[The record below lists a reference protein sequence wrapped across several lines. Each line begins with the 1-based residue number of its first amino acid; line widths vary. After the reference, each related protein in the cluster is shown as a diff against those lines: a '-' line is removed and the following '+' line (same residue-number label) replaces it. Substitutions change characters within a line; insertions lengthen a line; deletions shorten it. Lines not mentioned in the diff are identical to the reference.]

1 MKRLLRLPLLI
12 WYWLWR
18 HLSSFFRW
26 LCRRKDEHPNCE
38 EAHKL
43 LIANVPLID
52 FDVVHKDTCESLDRR
67 GKPLAASAYNLT
79 SSQAITID
87 GAIEENEAGPRLPL
101 NVRRSCHD
109 IATPRTSNDK
119 IIETNIDFGST
130 GPQRIAQFF
139 SRPFRGIPLKR
150 TKSVSKLEKTVQA
163 YTLSRVDSQRSQEN
177 LLSSVVN
184 SGGAPGRSSTTV
196 ATAAAAPGKTA
207 LRSSRS
213 HESLLN
219 YNTTTSCVIDL
230 GEDARLHPVHP
241 SVLDVPNCFRVANTY
256 YACRTPLERA
266 KWIENS
272 SSELELILAMNSLW
286 NVKFPPN
293 KRDLKCVADSVA
305 VGPVDIR
312 IIWARTSRAVL
323 MDVCSVA
330 LVLSFQMDHSQRCL
344 RRTMNPRRDAQ
355 RRVENALQLWV
366 LEAKGV
372 PAKRRYYCE
381 LCLDKTLYA
390 RTSSKPLVDN
400 VFWGEH
406 FDFTMLQKMDEVC
419 INLYREGDPK
429 KKKER
434 STLIGYILIAI
445 EQLSSRHPVERWYTV
460 TTTSESGNRL
470 ASALGTKSA
479 NQEQPA
485 VRIKARWQSI
495 GILPLRAYDDF
506 LHYLSCNYLPLCI
519 HLEPVL
525 TVRAKEDLATALVRV
540 LHKQKLA
547 NDFLCELVMSEVD
560 SLDNDHLMFRGN
572 SLATKAMEAYMK
584 LIADEYLQ
592 SVLGEFIQN
601 VLSSNESCEVDPLKL
616 NGASTSTLE
625 KNRIHLTRLVELAWD
640 RIIGSTS
647 AFPMELRMVFGSL
660 RERLESQG
668 RSSLA
673 DTLISSSIFLRYL
686 CPAILSPSLF
696 NLVTEYPSGV
706 TARNLTLIAK
716 TLQNLANFT
725 KFGGKEHYMEFMNG
739 FVEREWQR
747 MKDFLRRIS
756 TGQSLRPPTE
766 VIIDVGKDLSLLNS
780 YLEEA
785 WTPEVHERARV
796 TDKRLA
802 ELREILLDL
811 HEHNRRTIG
820 SVNGTLHSPMLQ
832 QNSSDYENSPQQILR
847 PRNENVPAYRSTPPT
862 GQATVMSRSRP
873 AAHLFTSDDYVLSTA
888 FQSSG
893 RQLTRMSDETG
904 TSSSHVS
911 EKTSSSGDARD
922 TDSET
927 EAVGLLSDRTRSRK
941 TRRRC
946 DDSPPGSQ
954 PASSGYHSN
963 NQSSNSSSS
972 SPIDRTTALSISNPA
987 FNASSSMYS
996 SVGFPDIH
1004 PGPSGISYRRAS
1016 PPPYHS
1022 DMHNGYAHQP
1032 LYALPPDCDS
1042 QHSSLSG
1049 KASLPRTNP
1058 RATRNSI
1065 MLRPTVIDVVP
1076 DDWDRSSNVREKNW
1090 NGTAYDNQQHLE
1102 IIEQQKREIERLIRE
1117 NEILKRHVAATC
1129 PPLLQNKNERNHSGA
1144 SAESVDSLGSD
1155 GLRSTVPHPR

>member
-266 KWIENS
+266 KWIEN
-272 SSELELILAMNSLW
+272 
-286 NVKFPPN
+286 
-293 KRDLKCVADSVA
+293 
-305 VGPVDIR
+305 
-312 IIWARTSRAVL
+312 
-323 MDVCSVA
+323 
-330 LVLSFQMDHSQRCL
+330 L

>member
-1 MKRLLRLPLLI
+1 M
-12 WYWLWR
+12 
-18 HLSSFFRW
+18 
-26 LCRRKDEHPNCE
+26 
-38 EAHKL
+38 
-43 LIANVPLID
+43 
-52 FDVVHKDTCESLDRR
+52 
-67 GKPLAASAYNLT
+67 
-79 SSQAITID
+79 
-87 GAIEENEAGPRLPL
+87 
-101 NVRRSCHD
+101 
-109 IATPRTSNDK
+109 
-119 IIETNIDFGST
+119 
-130 GPQRIAQFF
+130 
-139 SRPFRGIPLKR
+139 
-150 TKSVSKLEKTVQA
+150 SKLEKISQP
-163 YTLSRVDSQRSQEN
+163 YTLSRVDPQRSQEN
-177 LLSSVVN
+177 LLTTASSTTN
-184 SGGAPGRSSTTV
+184 SGGAGGGGGGGGGRSS
-196 ATAAAAPGKTA
+196 AIAKTA

-219 YNTTTSCVIDL
+219 YNTCLIDL

-266 KWIENS
+266 KWIEN
-272 SSELELILAMNSLW
+272 
-286 NVKFPPN
+286 
-293 KRDLKCVADSVA
+293 
-305 VGPVDIR
+305 
-312 IIWARTSRAVL
+312 
-323 MDVCSVA
+323 
-330 LVLSFQMDHSQRCL
+330 L

-460 TTTSESGNRL
+460 TTTSDTGNRL
-470 ASALGTKSA
+470 TSALSTKSA
-479 NQEQPA
+479 SQDQPA

-495 GILPLRAYDDF
+495 NILPLRAYDDF
-506 LHYLSCNYLPLCI
+506 LHYLSCNYLPLCN

-525 TVRAKEDLATALVRV
+525 SVRAKEDLATALVRV

-592 SVLGEFIQN
+592 SVLGDFVN
-601 VLSSNESCEVDPLKL
+601 SVLSSNESCEVDPLKL
-616 NGASTSTLE
+616 NGASSSSLD
-625 KNRIHLTRLVELAWD
+625 KNRVHLTRLVELAWEK
-640 RIIGSTS
+640 IISSTS
-647 AFPMELRMVFGSL
+647 SFPMELRTVFGSL
-660 RERLESQG
+660 RDRLETQG

-739 FVEREWQR
+739 FVEREWHR

-756 TGQSLRPPTE
+756 TGQSIRPPTE
-766 VIIDVGKDLSLLNS
+766 VIIDMGKDLSLLNT
-780 YLEEA
+780 YLDEA
-785 WTPEVHERARV
+785 WTPEVHERARSS
-796 TDKRLA
+796 DKRLA

-811 HEHNRRTIG
+811 HEHSRRSLISSSG
-820 SVNGTLHSPMLQ
+820 PLQSPVCQ
-832 QNSSDYENSPQQILR
+832 QNSSDYENSPNQILR

-862 GQATVMSRSRP
+862 GQATVMTRSRP
-873 AAHLFTSDDYVLSTA
+873 AHHLFTNDDYVLSTA
-888 FQSSG
+888 FQSSA
-893 RQLTRMSDETG
+893 RQLTRLSDETG

-911 EKTSSSGDARD
+911 EKRRRVAGMPATLTAIRKPLGCSLNEPELEKRADAATILLLAANRRPVD
-922 TDSET
+922 ITAIT
-927 EAVGLLSDRTRSRK
+927 RAVILPPHRLSIEQRHYRSQ
-941 TRRRC
+941 TRRSMPVPRC
-946 DDSPPGSQ
+946 MPRLHFLMFTLARPESATDGLAHHRIIRISTMGSHTNRSTLFRRIARRNITVSMERQVYPGQ
-954 PASSGYHSN
+954 
-963 NQSSNSSSS
+963 
-972 SPIDRTTALSISNPA
+972 T
-987 FNASSSMYS
+987 
-996 SVGFPDIH
+996 
-1004 PGPSGISYRRAS
+1004 PGPRGI
-1016 PPPYHS
+1016 
-1022 DMHNGYAHQP
+1022 P
-1032 LYALPPDCDS
+1032 LC
-1042 QHSSLSG
+1042 
-1049 KASLPRTNP
+1049 
-1058 RATRNSI
+1058 
-1065 MLRPTVIDVVP
+1065 
-1076 DDWDRSSNVREKNW
+1076 
-1090 NGTAYDNQQHLE
+1090 
-1102 IIEQQKREIERLIRE
+1102 
-1117 NEILKRHVAATC
+1117 
-1129 PPLLQNKNERNHSGA
+1129 
-1144 SAESVDSLGSD
+1144 
-1155 GLRSTVPHPR
+1155 

>member
-1 MKRLLRLPLLI
+1 M
-12 WYWLWR
+12 YC
-18 HLSSFFRW
+18 LSPNK
-26 LCRRKDEHPNCE
+26 CRQ
-38 EAHKL
+38 
-43 LIANVPLID
+43 AN
-52 FDVVHKDTCESLDRR
+52 
-67 GKPLAASAYNLT
+67 
-79 SSQAITID
+79 
-87 GAIEENEAGPRLPL
+87 PRLI
-101 NVRRSCHD
+101 R
-109 IATPRTSNDK
+109 
-119 IIETNIDFGST
+119 G
-130 GPQRIAQFF
+130 RIVYK
-139 SRPFRGIPLKR
+139 SKR
-150 TKSVSKLEKTVQA
+150 
-163 YTLSRVDSQRSQEN
+163 TLSRVDSQRSQEN
-177 LLSSVVN
+177 LLSSVN
-184 SGGAPGRSSTTV
+184 SGGGGGGGGVCAAPGRSSS
-196 ATAAAAPGKTA
+196 TAAVAVGKTA

-266 KWIENS
+266 KWIEN
-272 SSELELILAMNSLW
+272 
-286 NVKFPPN
+286 
-293 KRDLKCVADSVA
+293 
-305 VGPVDIR
+305 
-312 IIWARTSRAVL
+312 
-323 MDVCSVA
+323 
-330 LVLSFQMDHSQRCL
+330 L

-460 TTTSESGNRL
+460 TTTNESGNRL

-506 LHYLSCNYLPLCI
+506 LHYLSCNYLPLCN

-592 SVLGEFIQN
+592 RIEKKGREKMKMREEEARSKKMRKEEARSNEPKADSSVLGEFVQN

-640 RIIGSTS
+640 KIIGSTS

-696 NLVTEYPSGV
+696 NLVTEYPSGA

-766 VIIDVGKDLSLLNS
+766 VIIDVGKDLSLLNT

-811 HEHNRRTIG
+811 HEHNRRTAG
-820 SVNGTLHSPMLQ
+820 SANGVLHSPMLQ

-847 PRNENVPAYRSTPPT
+847 PRNENVPAYRSTPPA

-873 AAHLFTSDDYVLSTA
+873 APHLFTSDDYVLSTA
-888 FQSSG
+888 FQSPG
-893 RQLTRMSDETG
+893 RQLARMSDETG

-927 EAVGLLSDRTRSRK
+927 EAVGLLSDRTRARK

-996 SVGFPDIH
+996 SSSGFPDIH
-1004 PGPSGISYRRAS
+1004 PGPSGMSYRRSS

-1022 DMHNGYAHQP
+1022 DVHNNYAHQP
-1032 LYALPPDCDS
+1032 VYALPPDCDS

-1049 KASLPRTNP
+1049 KTSLPRTNP

-1065 MLRPTVIDVVP
+1065 MLRPTVIDVIP
-1076 DDWDRSSNVREKNW
+1076 DDWDRSSNAREKNW
-1090 NGTAYDNQQHLE
+1090 NGVAYDQQQQQLE

-1129 PPLLQNKNERNHSGA
+1129 PPLLQNKNERNHSDA
-1144 SAESVDSLGSD
+1144 SAESFDSLGSD
-1155 GLRSTVPHPR
+1155 GLRNTIAATR

>member
-1 MKRLLRLPLLI
+1 MRRMPPPA
-12 WYWLWR
+12 WYSQSTYSLNIIPE
-18 HLSSFFRW
+18 
-26 LCRRKDEHPNCE
+26 EHIPP
-38 EAHKL
+38 
-43 LIANVPLID
+43 VD
-52 FDVVHKDTCESLDRR
+52 YDDVVHKEAGESLDRR
-67 GKPLAASAYNLT
+67 GKPLAASAYNLNLT
-79 SSQAITID
+79 ALPITAD
-87 GAIEENEAGPRLPL
+87 SLSKENEIDLHSTL
-101 NVRRSCHD
+101 TMRRSCHD
-109 IATPRTSNDK
+109 ISTPRTSSEK
-119 IIETNIDFGST
+119 TIDSDPSST

-150 TKSVSKLEKTVQA
+150 TKSVSKLEKVTQP
-163 YTLSRVDSQRSQEN
+163 YTLSRVDPQRSQEN
-177 LLSSVVN
+177 LLATTAATTTSPTSTGLGNCVGGGVGGS
-184 SGGAPGRSSTTV
+184 SGGRLSVNGR
-196 ATAAAAPGKTA
+196 TA

-219 YNTTTSCVIDL
+219 YNTCLVDL

-266 KWIENS
+266 KWIEN
-272 SSELELILAMNSLW
+272 
-286 NVKFPPN
+286 
-293 KRDLKCVADSVA
+293 
-305 VGPVDIR
+305 
-312 IIWARTSRAVL
+312 
-323 MDVCSVA
+323 
-330 LVLSFQMDHSQRCL
+330 L

-434 STLIGYILIAI
+434 ATLIGYILIAI

-460 TTTSESGNRL
+460 TTTSDTGNRL
-470 ASALGTKSA
+470 ASALSTKST
-479 NQEQPA
+479 NQELPA

-495 GILPLRAYDDF
+495 SILPLRAYDDF
-506 LHYLSCNYLPLCI
+506 LHYLSCNYLSLCN

-525 TVRAKEDLATALVRV
+525 SVKAKEDLATALVRV

-592 SVLGEFIQN
+592 SVLGDFVHN
-601 VLSSNESCEVDPLKL
+601 VLSSNETCEVDPLKL
-616 NGASTSTLE
+616 NGVSTSTLD
-625 KNRIHLTRLVELAWD
+625 KNRAQLTRLVELAWEK
-640 RIIGSTS
+640 IINSTS
-647 AFPMELRMVFGSL
+647 AFPMELRLVFGSL
-660 RERLESQG
+660 RDRLESQG

-766 VIIDVGKDLSLLNS
+766 VIIDMGKDLSLLNT

-785 WTPEVHERARV
+785 WTPEVHERARS

-811 HEHNRRTIG
+811 HEHNRRSHLSASG
-820 SVNGTLHSPMLQ
+820 VMQSPVCH
-832 QNSSDYENSPQQILR
+832 QNSSDYENSPNQILR

-862 GQATVMSRSRP
+862 GQATVITRNRP
-873 AAHLFTSDDYVLSTA
+873 AHHLFTNDDYVLSTA
-888 FQSSG
+888 FQSST
-893 RQLTRMSDETG
+893 RQLTRLSGETG

-927 EAVGLLSDRTRSRK
+927 EVVGSLTDRTRTRK

-996 SVGFPDIH
+996 SSSGFPDVH
-1004 PGPSGISYRRAS
+1004 PGPSGMGGYRRLS
-1016 PPPYHS
+1016 PPPYHP
-1022 DMHNGYAHQP
+1022 DMHNNTSHQP
-1032 LYALPPDCDS
+1032 VYAIPPDCDS
-1042 QHSSLSG
+1042 QRSSLSG
-1049 KASLPRTNP
+1049 KTSLPRTNP

-1076 DDWDRSSNVREKNW
+1076 DDWDRSPNVRENW
-1090 NGTAYDNQQHLE
+1090 NGPSYEQQKHLE
-1102 IIEQQKREIERLIRE
+1102 IIEHQKREIERLIRE

-1129 PPLLQNKNERNHSGA
+1129 PALEQNKSERNLIDASGE
-1144 SAESVDSLGSD
+1144 SYESVGSVD
-1155 GLRSTVPHPR
+1155 LHRVNATATAVAVTTTTTPTIMVVPR

>member
-1 MKRLLRLPLLI
+1 
-12 WYWLWR
+12 
-18 HLSSFFRW
+18 
-26 LCRRKDEHPNCE
+26 
-38 EAHKL
+38 
-43 LIANVPLID
+43 
-52 FDVVHKDTCESLDRR
+52 
-67 GKPLAASAYNLT
+67 
-79 SSQAITID
+79 
-87 GAIEENEAGPRLPL
+87 
-101 NVRRSCHD
+101 
-109 IATPRTSNDK
+109 
-119 IIETNIDFGST
+119 
-130 GPQRIAQFF
+130 
-139 SRPFRGIPLKR
+139 
-150 TKSVSKLEKTVQA
+150 
-163 YTLSRVDSQRSQEN
+163 
-177 LLSSVVN
+177 
-184 SGGAPGRSSTTV
+184 
-196 ATAAAAPGKTA
+196 
-207 LRSSRS
+207 
-213 HESLLN
+213 
-219 YNTTTSCVIDL
+219 
-230 GEDARLHPVHP
+230 
-241 SVLDVPNCFRVANTY
+241 
-256 YACRTPLERA
+256 
-266 KWIENS
+266 
-272 SSELELILAMNSLW
+272 
-286 NVKFPPN
+286 
-293 KRDLKCVADSVA
+293 
-305 VGPVDIR
+305 
-312 IIWARTSRAVL
+312 
-323 MDVCSVA
+323 
-330 LVLSFQMDHSQRCL
+330 
-344 RRTMNPRRDAQ
+344 MNPRRDAQ

-406 FDFTMLQKMDEVC
+406 FDFT
-419 INLYREGDPK
+419 
-429 KKKER
+429 
-434 STLIGYILIAI
+434 
-445 EQLSSRHPVERWYTV
+445 YTV
-460 TTTSESGNRL
+460 TTTSETGNRL
-470 ASALGTKSA
+470 ASALSTKSTS
-479 NQEQPA
+479 QEQPA

-495 GILPLRAYDDF
+495 SILPLRAYDDF
-506 LHYLSCNYLPLCI
+506 LHYLSCNYLSLCN

-525 TVRAKEDLATALVRV
+525 SVRAKEDLATALVRV

-592 SVLGEFIQN
+592 SVLGDFVHN

-616 NGASTSTLE
+616 NGVSTSTLD
-625 KNRIHLTRLVELAWD
+625 KNRAHLTRLVELAWEK
-640 RIIGSTS
+640 IISSTS
-647 AFPMELRMVFGSL
+647 AFPMELRMVFSAL
-660 RERLESQG
+660 RDRLESQG

-766 VIIDVGKDLSLLNS
+766 VIIDMGKDLSLLNT

-785 WTPEVHERARV
+785 WTPEVHERARS

-802 ELREILLDL
+802 ELREILLNL
-811 HEHNRRTIG
+811 HEHNRR
-820 SVNGTLHSPMLQ
+820 SHMSANGVMQSPVCQ
-832 QNSSDYENSPQQILR
+832 QNSSDYENSPNQILR

-862 GQATVMSRSRP
+862 GQATVITRNRP
-873 AAHLFTSDDYVLSTA
+873 AHHLFTNDDYVLSTA
-888 FQSSG
+888 FQSSA
-893 RQLTRMSDETG
+893 RQLTRLSGETG

-927 EAVGLLSDRTRSRK
+927 EVVGLLSERARARK
-941 TRRRC
+941 ARRRC

-987 FNASSSMYS
+987 FNASSSMYNS
-996 SVGFPDIH
+996 SSGFPDIH
-1004 PGPSGISYRRAS
+1004 PGPSGVGGYRRLS
-1016 PPPYHS
+1016 PPPYHA
-1022 DMHNGYAHQP
+1022 DLHNGVSHQP
-1032 LYALPPDCDS
+1032 VYAIPPDCDS
-1042 QHSSLSG
+1042 QRSSLSG
-1049 KASLPRTNP
+1049 KTSLPRTNP

-1076 DDWDRSSNVREKNW
+1076 DDWDRSPNVRENW
-1090 NGTAYDNQQHLE
+1090 NGSSYEQQKHLVRLLLKIDE
-1102 IIEQQKREIERLIRE
+1102 IIEHQKREIERLIRE

-1129 PPLLQNKNERNHSGA
+1129 PSLDQNKSESRDWPHVCGYETINLTHGVDGSNDLIMKDAFGSQRRNVSDASGE
-1144 SAESVDSLGSD
+1144 SFESVGSTE
-1155 GLRSTVPHPR
+1155 LHRANAAAVAVTTTTAPTVTVVPR